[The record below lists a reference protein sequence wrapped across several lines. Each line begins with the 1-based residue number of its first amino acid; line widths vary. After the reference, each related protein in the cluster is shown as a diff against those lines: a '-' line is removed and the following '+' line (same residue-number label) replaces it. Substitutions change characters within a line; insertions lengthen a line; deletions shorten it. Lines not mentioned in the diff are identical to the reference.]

1 MKKCKVCG
9 KTEEETT
16 FKVGNNAT
24 CKDCINARNRENAK
38 LKKEGKLPNGKPIP
52 PEGFKYC
59 TKCNELLSLDNFYKY
74 W

>member
-38 LKKEGKLPNGKPIP
+38 LKKR
-52 PEGFKYC
+52 
-59 TKCNELLSLDNFYKY
+59 
-74 W
+74 